1 MHLIC
6 CRDIWSSSINIPLMR
21 SGLFSSDHVYLH
33 TCTGG
38 YILCVWCISTYLY
51 RWLYTLCLVHIYI
64 SVQCGYI
71 LCVWCIS
78 TYLYRWLYTLCLVH
92 IYISVQVAIYSVFGA
107 YLHTCTGGYIFCVWC
122 ISTYLYRWL
131 YTLCLVHI
139 STYLYMWLY
148 TLCLVHIYIPVH
160 VAIYSVFG
168 AYLSVITS
176 G

>member
-64 SVQCGYI
+64 SVQVAIYSVFGAYLHTCTGCYI

-78 TYLYRWLYTLCLVH
+78 TL
-92 IYISVQVAIYSVFGA
+92 SVQVAIYFVFGA

-122 ISTYLYRWL
+122 ISIYHYKWL
-131 YTLCLVHI
+131 KH
-139 STYLYMWLY
+139 
-148 TLCLVHIYIPVH
+148 H
-160 VAIYSVFG
+160 G
-168 AYLSVITS
+168 
-176 G
+176 

>member
-64 SVQCGYI
+64 PVQVAIYSVFGAY
-71 LCVWCIS
+71 LH
-78 TYLYRWLYTLCLVH
+78 YLYRWLYTLCLVH
-92 IYISVQVAIYSVFGA
+92 IYIPVQVAIYSVFGA
-107 YLHTCTGGYIFCVWC
+107 YLSI
-122 ISTYLYRWL
+122 
-131 YTLCLVHI
+131 
-139 STYLYMWLY
+139 
-148 TLCLVHIYIPVH
+148 
-160 VAIYSVFG
+160 
-168 AYLSVITS
+168 ITS